1 MNQNL
6 PVDTSFSLQEEQ
18 SVSTS
23 VQDWVI
29 GNATIKQQAFLDGN
43 MDEVTTDMINE
54 PAKRSPRIK
63 LMIFC
68 CTVKGDDLNSRISP
82 GVTSSFDFFLLLPQN
97 S

>member
-6 PVDTSFSLQEEQ
+6 PVDTRFSLQEEQ

-43 MDEVTTDMINE
+43 MDEVTTDMSNE
-54 PAKRSPRIK
+54 PAK
-63 LMIFC
+63 
-68 CTVKGDDLNSRISP
+68 
-82 GVTSSFDFFLLLPQN
+82 
-97 S
+97 